1 MAMISGKKMLRAIV
15 AVFLLACMVGAANV
29 AKAQAAAMAKSAGV
43 ERAEFGKLDDGT
55 VIEKF
60 TLHNANGATAKLITY
75 GATLTELWMPD
86 RAGKE
91 GDVVLGFDSLKG
103 YLGQHPYFGATIGR
117 YGNRI
122 AGGKFTLDGADYT
135 LPQNNGPNTLHGGK
149 MGFDKRVWKGKPV
162 KLEHGAEVRF
172 TYTSADG
179 EEGFPGT
186 LNVTVVYML
195 TDENSLKIEY
205 TATTDKA
212 TPVNLTNHSY
222 FNLASSGDV
231 LGYTLWIGAE
241 HYTPVDKTLIPT
253 GEIAAVKG
261 TPYDFTKPATIG
273 SRMGDIKDIGGYDIN
288 YVLNGKMGTMRK
300 VAQVDDPASGREME
314 VWTTEPG
321 VQIYNAIGLNGS
333 LVGVGGVVY
342 PKYGAICLET
352 QHYPDSVHRA
362 NFPSV
367 ILQPGKTYHSMTI
380 YKFAAK

>member
-1 MAMISGKKMLRAIV
+1 MAMNNGKKMLRAI
-15 AVFLLACMVGAANV
+15 ATVFLLACMAGATNV

-43 ERAEFGKLDDGT
+43 ERAEFGKVDDGT

-60 TLHNANGATAKLITY
+60 TLHNVKGATAKLITY

-91 GDVVLGFDSLKG
+91 GDVVLGFESLKG

-122 AGGKFTLDGADYT
+122 AGGKFTLEGKEYT

-149 MGFDKRVWKGKPV
+149 MGFDKRVWKGEPMKS
-162 KLEHGAEVRF
+162 EHGEAVRF

-179 EEGFPGT
+179 EEGFPGK
-186 LNVTVVYML
+186 LNVTVVYTL

-222 FNLASSGDV
+222 FNLAGSGDV

-253 GEIAAVKG
+253 GEIAAVKE

-288 YVLNGKMGTMRK
+288 YVLNGRMGTMRK

-333 LVGVGGVVY
+333 LVGVGGVAY

-352 QHYPDSVHRA
+352 QHYPDSVHRS

-367 ILQPGKTYHSMTI
+367 ILQPGRTFHSTTI

>member
-1 MAMISGKKMLRAIV
+1 MEMQSGKKMIRRMALLLMSLLFV
-15 AVFLLACMVGAANV
+15 ASMAHG
-29 AKAQAAAMAKSAGV
+29 QAAAMAKAGV
-43 ERAEFGKLDDGT
+43 ERSEFGKLDDGT
-55 VIEKF
+55 TIEQF
-60 TLHNANGATAKLITY
+60 TLHNAKGATAKFITY
-75 GATLTELWMPD
+75 GATLRELWMPD

-122 AGGKFTLDGADYT
+122 AGGKFTLDGKEYT

-149 MGFDKRVWKGKPV
+149 LGFDKRVWKGEPV
-162 KLEHGAEVRF
+162 KMEHGAAVRF

-186 LNVTVVYML
+186 LKVTVVYTL
-195 TDENSLKIEY
+195 TDENALKIDY
-205 TATTDKA
+205 KATTDKA

-222 FNLASSGDV
+222 FNLAGTGDV
-231 LGYTLWIGAE
+231 LDYSMWIDAN
-241 HYTPVDKTLIPT
+241 HYTPVDSGLITT

-261 TPYDFTKPATIG
+261 TPYDFTKPEKIG

-288 YVLNGKMGTMRK
+288 FVLNGKMGAMRK
-300 VAQVDDPASGREME
+300 VAEVDDPASGREMQ

-321 VQIYNAIGLNGS
+321 IQVYNAIGLNGS
-333 LVGVGGVVY
+333 LVGVGGVAY

-352 QHYPDSVHRA
+352 QHYPDSVHHD

-367 ILQPGKTYHSMTI
+367 ILTPGKEYHTETT
-380 YKFAAK
+380 YKFLAK